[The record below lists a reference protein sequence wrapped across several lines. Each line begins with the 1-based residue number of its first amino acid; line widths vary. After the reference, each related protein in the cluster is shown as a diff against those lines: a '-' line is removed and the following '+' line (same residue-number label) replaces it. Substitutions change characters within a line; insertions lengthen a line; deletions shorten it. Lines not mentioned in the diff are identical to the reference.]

1 MPPTMNL
8 AVLARSL
15 AVCVMLMGTPLF
27 AGEQT
32 VSFTRQ
38 GQDLLSAAS
47 FGSSEDL
54 VFAYDASFGQ
64 MTRIGGSA
72 YSLSLAS
79 DPLLHLPLAQTILD
93 ASDRV
98 LLTAAMTY
106 EAGGLRASR
115 TLSAGAASSSTSY
128 WYGGSLHPLVI
139 ERDGGTYRL
148 IGKGVVE
155 ALTGSQ
161 LTRSYAH
168 ADHLGSPMPPTMA
181 QPASPGRAPPPRTT
195 AWRASTAS
203 RARSRTSSPCP
214 SSASTMR

>member
-72 YSLSLAS
+72 YSLSLTS

-93 ASDRV
+93 ASDTV

-148 IGKGVVE
+148 IGKDVVE

-168 ADHLGSPMPPTMA
+168 ADHLGSVRVVTDDA
-181 QPASPGRAPPPRTT
+181 GRVVQSLSYATDYGSTRI
-195 AWRASTAS
+195 AGQSTAATDDS
-203 RARSRTSSPCP
+203 V
-214 SSASTMR
+214 ASFYRF

>member
-1 MPPTMNL
+1 MASTMNL
-8 AVLARSL
+8 AGLARSL
-15 AVCVMLMGTPLF
+15 TICVILLSTPLF
-27 AGEQT
+27 AGEPM
-32 VSFTRQ
+32 VNFTRD
-38 GQDLLSAAS
+38 GQDLISAAS
-47 FGSSEDL
+47 FASSEDL
-54 VFAYDASFGQ
+54 AFAYDASFGQ
-64 MTRIGGSA
+64 MSRIEGSV
-72 YSLSLAS
+72 YSLSLTC
-79 DPLLHLPLAQTILD
+79 DPLLYLTLAQTILH
-93 ASDRV
+93 ASERV